1 MKITSIGEIL
11 FDLFPNHK
19 RLGGAPLNFLFHIYK
34 LTGEGNIISRVGKDV
49 LGTKAIDEIKFAG
62 ISTDYI
68 QVDRV
73 HPTGVA
79 NVILDT
85 NGNPEFEIDTDR
97 AFDYLELTDD
107 IKYLVSNETNCLYFG
122 TLAQRSEISR
132 NSIQAL
138 FNNQDI
144 KYFCDLNLRNDFYD
158 EEIISESLKTA
169 DFLKVNYKEMGLLN
183 DLITQIDYNT
193 EKVAYELMDQFNIS
207 MIAVTRG
214 KDGSTIFENG
224 KRYDYTSV
232 DVKVK
237 DTTGA
242 GDAFAAMLCLGYL
255 QGLEINRINKLA
267 NDFAGEI
274 CMIDG
279 AIPKND
285 RIYDNFRELIGIF

>member
-11 FDLFPNHK
+11 FDLFPTHK
-19 RLGGAPLNFLFHIYK
+19 KLGGAPLNFIFHINK
-34 LTGEGNIISRVGKDV
+34 LIGEGNIISRVGKDV
-49 LGTKAIDEIKFAG
+49 LGSKAIDEIKFAG
-62 ISTDYI
+62 MNTDYI
-68 QVDRV
+68 QIDSI

-79 NVILDT
+79 NVILDEK
-85 NGNPEFEIDTDR
+85 GNPEFQIDSDR
-97 AFDYLELTDD
+97 AYDFIELNDD
-107 IKYLVSNETNCLYFG
+107 IKYLISNETNCLYFG
-122 TLAQRSEISR
+122 TLSQRSETSR
-132 NSIQAL
+132 TSIQAL
-138 FNNQDI
+138 FNNPDI
-144 KYFCDLNLRNDFYD
+144 KYFCDLNLRDDFYD
-158 EEIISESLKTA
+158 EEIISASLNTA
-169 DFLKVNYKEMGLLN
+169 DFLKVNYKEMNLLN
-183 DLITQIDYNT
+183 DLITQINYNT
-193 EKVAYELMDQFNIS
+193 EKVAYELMEQFNIS

-224 KRYDYTSV
+224 KRYDYTSI

-279 AIPKND
+279 ALPKND
-285 RIYDNFRELIGIF
+285 RIYDNFRELLGIY

>member
-11 FDLFPNHK
+11 FDLFPTHK
-19 RLGGAPLNFLFHIYK
+19 KLGGAPLNFIFHIHK
-34 LTGEGNIISRVGKDV
+34 LIGEGNIISRVGKDV
-49 LGTKAIDEIKFAG
+49 LGIRAIEEIKLAG
-62 ISTDYI
+62 LNTDYI
-68 QVDRV
+68 QIDRI

-79 NVILDT
+79 NVILDEQ
-85 NGNPEFEIDTDR
+85 GNPEYEIDSER
-97 AFDYLELTDD
+97 AYDFIELNDD
-107 IKYLVSNETNCLYFG
+107 IKNLVWNETNCLYFG
-122 TLAQRSEISR
+122 TLSQRSETSR
-132 NSIQAL
+132 TSIQAL
-138 FNNQDI
+138 FNNPDI

-158 EEIISESLKTA
+158 EEIISASLHTT
-169 DFLKVNYKEMGLLN
+169 DFLKVNYKEINLLN

-193 EKVAYELMDQFNIS
+193 EKVAYELMEQFNIS
-207 MIAVTRG
+207 MIAVSRG

-224 KRYDYTSV
+224 KRYDYTSI

-242 GDAFAAMLCLGYL
+242 GDAFSAMLCLGYL

-279 AIPKND
+279 ALPKND
-285 RIYDNFRELIGIF
+285 RIYDNFRKLLGIY

>member
-11 FDLFPNHK
+11 FDLFPTHK
-19 RLGGAPLNFLFHIYK
+19 KLGGAPLNFIFHIHK
-34 LTGEGNIISRVGKDV
+34 LIGEGNIISRVGKDV
-49 LGTKAIDEIKFAG
+49 LGIKAIDEIKLAG
-62 ISTDYI
+62 LNTDYI
-68 QVDRV
+68 QIDRI

-79 NVILDT
+79 NVILDEQ
-85 NGNPEFEIDTDR
+85 GNPEFEIDSDR
-97 AFDYLELTDD
+97 AYDFIELNDD
-107 IKYLVSNETNCLYFG
+107 IKYLISNETNCLYFG
-122 TLAQRSEISR
+122 TLSQRSETSR
-132 NSIQAL
+132 SSIQAL
-138 FNNQDI
+138 FNNPDI

-158 EEIISESLKTA
+158 EEIISASLNTT
-169 DFLKVNYKEMGLLN
+169 DFLKVNYKEMNLLN

-193 EKVAYELMDQFNIS
+193 EKVAYELMEQFNIS

-224 KRYDYTSV
+224 KRYDYTSI

-279 AIPKND
+279 ALPKND
-285 RIYDNFRELIGIF
+285 RIYDNFRELLGIY

>member
-11 FDLFPNHK
+11 FDLFPTHK
-19 RLGGAPLNFLFHIYK
+19 NLGGAPLNFIFHIHK
-34 LTGEGNIISRVGKDV
+34 LIGEGNIISRVGKDV
-49 LGTKAIDEIKFAG
+49 LGIKVIDEIKFAG
-62 ISTDYI
+62 MNTDYI
-68 QVDRV
+68 QIDRI

-79 NVILDT
+79 NVILDEQ
-85 NGNPEFEIDTDR
+85 GNPEFEIDSDR
-97 AFDYLELTDD
+97 AFDFIELNDD
-107 IKYLVSNETNCLYFG
+107 NKYLISNETNCLYFG
-122 TLAQRSEISR
+122 TLSQRSETSR
-132 NSIQAL
+132 NSIQSL
-138 FNNQDI
+138 FNNKDI
-144 KYFCDLNLRNDFYD
+144 KYFCDLNIRNDFYD
-158 EEIISESLKTA
+158 EEIISASLNTA
-169 DFLKVNYKEMGLLN
+169 DFLKVNYKEMNLLN

-193 EKVAYELMDQFNIS
+193 EKVAYELMEQFNIS

-224 KRYDYTSV
+224 KRYDYTSI

-242 GDAFAAMLCLGYL
+242 GDAFAAVLCLGYL

-279 AIPKND
+279 ALPKND
-285 RIYDNFRELIGIF
+285 RIYDNFRELLGVY

>member
-11 FDLFPNHK
+11 FDLFPTHK
-19 RLGGAPLNFLFHIYK
+19 KLGGAPLNFIFHINK
-34 LTGEGNIISRVGKDV
+34 LIGEGNIISRVGKDV
-49 LGTKAIDEIKFAG
+49 LGSKAIDEIKFAG
-62 ISTDYI
+62 MNTDYI
-68 QVDRV
+68 QIDSI

-79 NVILDT
+79 NVILDEK
-85 NGNPEFEIDTDR
+85 GNPEFQIDSDR
-97 AFDYLELTDD
+97 AYDFIELNDD
-107 IKYLVSNETNCLYFG
+107 IKYLISNETNCLYFG
-122 TLAQRSEISR
+122 TLSQRSETSR
-132 NSIQAL
+132 TSIQAL
-138 FNNQDI
+138 FNNPDI

-158 EEIISESLKTA
+158 EEIISASLNTA
-169 DFLKVNYKEMGLLN
+169 DFLKVNYKEMNLLN
-183 DLITQIDYNT
+183 DLITQINYNT
-193 EKVAYELMDQFNIS
+193 EKVAYELMEQFNIS

-224 KRYDYTSV
+224 KRYDYTSI

-279 AIPKND
+279 ALPKND
-285 RIYDNFRELIGIF
+285 RIYDNFRELLGIY

>member
-11 FDLFPNHK
+11 FDLFPTHK
-19 RLGGAPLNFLFHIYK
+19 KLGGAPLNFIFHIHK
-34 LTGEGNIISRVGKDV
+34 LIGEGNIISRVGKDV
-49 LGTKAIDEIKFAG
+49 LGIKAIDEIKLAG
-62 ISTDYI
+62 LNTDYI
-68 QVDRV
+68 QIDRN

-79 NVILDT
+79 NVILDEQ
-85 NGNPEFEIDTDR
+85 GNPEFEIDSDR
-97 AFDYLELTDD
+97 AFDFIELNDE

-122 TLAQRSEISR
+122 TLSQRSETSR
-132 NSIQAL
+132 NSIQTL
-138 FNNQDI
+138 FNNPDI

-158 EEIISESLKTA
+158 EEIISASLNST
-169 DFLKVNYKEMGLLN
+169 DFLKVNYIEMNLLN

-193 EKVAYELMDQFNIS
+193 EKVAYELMEQFNIS

-214 KDGSTIFENG
+214 KNGSTIFENG
-224 KRYDYTSV
+224 KRYDYTSI
-232 DVKVK
+232 DVNVK

-255 QGLEINRINKLA
+255 QGLEISRINKLA

-279 AIPKND
+279 ALPKND
-285 RIYDNFRELIGIF
+285 RIYDNFRELLGIY

>member
-11 FDLFPNHK
+11 FDLFPTYK
-19 RLGGAPLNFLFHIYK
+19 KLGGAPLNFIFHIHK
-34 LTGEGNIISRVGKDV
+34 LTGEGNIISRVGKDI
-49 LGTKAIDEIKFAG
+49 LGAKAIDEIKATG
-62 ISTDYI
+62 INTDYI
-68 QVDRV
+68 QIDRI
-73 HPTGVA
+73 HATGIA
-79 NVILDT
+79 NVTLDE
-85 NGNPEFEIDTDR
+85 NKNPKFDIDTER
-97 AFDYLELTDD
+97 AFDFIEITED
-107 IKYLVSNETNCLYFG
+107 IKHLVNGETNCLYFG
-122 TLAQRSEISR
+122 TLAQRSETSR
-132 NSIQAL
+132 KSIQSL
-138 FNNQDI
+138 FKNPDL

-158 EEIISESLKTA
+158 EEIISTSLTSA
-169 DFLKVNYKEMGLLN
+169 DFLKVNYQEMGLLN
-183 DLITQIDYNT
+183 DIITQIDYNT
-193 EKVAYELMDQFNIS
+193 EKVAFELMEQFNIS

-224 KRYDYTSV
+224 KRYDYSSV
-232 DVKVK
+232 NVKVK

-285 RIYDNFRELIGIF
+285 KIYDNFRDLIGIY

>member
-11 FDLFPNHK
+11 FDLFPTHK
-19 RLGGAPLNFLFHIYK
+19 KLGGAPLNFIFHIHK
-34 LTGEGNIISRVGKDV
+34 LIGEGNIISRVGKDV
-49 LGTKAIDEIKFAG
+49 LGIKAIDEIKLAG
-62 ISTDYI
+62 LNTDYI
-68 QVDRV
+68 QIDRI

-79 NVILDT
+79 NVILDEQ
-85 NGNPEFEIDTDR
+85 GNPEFEIDSDR
-97 AFDYLELTDD
+97 AYDFIELNDD
-107 IKYLVSNETNCLYFG
+107 IKYLISNETNCLYFG
-122 TLAQRSEISR
+122 TLSQRSETSR
-132 NSIQAL
+132 TSIQAL
-138 FNNQDI
+138 FNNPDI

-158 EEIISESLKTA
+158 EEIISASLNTT
-169 DFLKVNYKEMGLLN
+169 DFLKVNYKEMNLLN

-193 EKVAYELMDQFNIS
+193 EKVAYELMEQFNIS
-207 MIAVTRG
+207 MIAVSRG

-224 KRYDYTSV
+224 KRYDYTSI

-279 AIPKND
+279 ALPKND
-285 RIYDNFRELIGIF
+285 RIYDNFRELLGIY

>member
-11 FDLFPNHK
+11 FDLFPTHK
-19 RLGGAPLNFLFHIYK
+19 KLGGAPLNFIYHIHK
-34 LTGEGNIISRVGKDV
+34 LIGEGNIISRVGKDI
-49 LGTKAIDEIKFAG
+49 LGTKAIDEIKSAG
-62 ISTDYI
+62 LNTDYI
-68 QVDRV
+68 QIDRV

-79 NVILDT
+79 NVVLDEQ
-85 NGNPEFEIDTDR
+85 GNPEFEIDNDR
-97 AFDYLELTDD
+97 AFDFIELNDE
-107 IKYLVSNETNCLYFG
+107 IKDLVANETNCLYFG
-122 TLAQRSEISR
+122 TLSQRSETSR
-132 NSIQAL
+132 RSIQSL
-138 FNNQDI
+138 FNNSDI

-158 EEIISESLKTA
+158 EDIISSSLYA
-169 DFLKVNYKEMGLLN
+169 CDFLKVNYSEMKILN
-183 DLITQIDYNT
+183 DLITQMNYNT
-193 EKVAYELMDQFNIS
+193 EKVAYELMERFNIS

-214 KDGSTIFENG
+214 KDGSTIFENE
-224 KRYDYTSV
+224 KRYDYTSI

-279 AIPKND
+279 ALPKND
-285 RIYDNFRELIGIF
+285 RIYDNFRDLLGIF

>member
-11 FDLFPNHK
+11 FDLFPTHK
-19 RLGGAPLNFLFHIYK
+19 KLGGAPLNFIFHIHK
-34 LTGEGNIISRVGKDV
+34 LTGEGNIISRVGKDI
-49 LGTKAIDEIKFAG
+49 LGSKAIDEIKSAG
-62 ISTDYI
+62 LNSEYI
-68 QVDRV
+68 QIDRI

-79 NVILDT
+79 NVILDE

-97 AFDYLELTDD
+97 AFDFIETTEEV
-107 IKYLVSNETNCLYFG
+107 KYLISNETNCLYFG
-122 TLAQRSEISR
+122 TLAQRAETSR
-132 NSIQAL
+132 NSIQSL
-138 FNNQDI
+138 FNNNDI

-158 EEIISESLKTA
+158 EEIIEASLRAA
-169 DFLKVNYKEMGLLN
+169 DFLKVNYNEMGLLN

-193 EKVAYELMDQFNIS
+193 EKVAYELMEQFNIS

-224 KRYDYTSV
+224 KRYDYTPT

-274 CMIDG
+274 CLIDG

-285 RIYDNFRELIGIF
+285 RIYDNLRELIGIY